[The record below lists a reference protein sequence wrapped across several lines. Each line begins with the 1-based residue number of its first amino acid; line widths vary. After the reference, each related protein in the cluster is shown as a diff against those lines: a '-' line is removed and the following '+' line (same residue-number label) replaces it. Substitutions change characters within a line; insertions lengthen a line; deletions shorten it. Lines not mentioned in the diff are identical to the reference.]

1 MTTILLSIILL
12 LVDLALCSCGSS
24 DQSTVCG
31 KKGEKETWLKPLK
44 QMFPEKHAA
53 QMGEVWHQFRRNKVR
68 YGRFCHCTDHRIRS
82 HCLQM
87 SLLDY
92 DTQVVGQNVAERLQW
107 PSARHWFGTDELG
120 RDIFFRVLYGT
131 RFSCSVGLV
140 AVTIGLVI
148 GVTLGAIAGFYGG
161 TLEEVIMRSTDI
173 LGAVPNMLMAIVIVS
188 VLGQS
193 IWNLMLAVGI
203 TSVPQ
208 FVRITR
214 AAVLTVRNQE
224 YVEASKAIGL
234 SNRRIIFKHILPNCL
249 SPIIVQAT
257 LRVAS
262 AIISASSL
270 SFLGLGVPAPSPEWG
285 ALLSGGR
292 KYIRDYSYMTLFP
305 GLAIMITVLALNMMG
320 DGLRDSLD
328 PKLKK

>member
-1 MTTILLSIILL
+1 MFSRPGCR
-12 LVDLALCSCGSS
+12 DDRSCY
-24 DQSTVCG
+24 
-31 KKGEKETWLKPLK
+31 
-44 QMFPEKHAA
+44 
-53 QMGEVWHQFRRNKVR
+53 RRNAGSYRRFLRRLAGRIDHALYR
-68 YGRFCHCTDHRIRS
+68 YSRSCTEYAYGDRY
-82 HCLQM
+82 C
-87 SLLDY
+87 
-92 DTQVVGQNVAERLQW
+92 
-107 PSARHWFGTDELG
+107 
-120 RDIFFRVLYGT
+120 FRTWTEY
-131 RFSCSVGLV
+131 
-140 AVTIGLVI
+140 
-148 GVTLGAIAGFYGG
+148 
-161 TLEEVIMRSTDI
+161 LEFD
-173 LGAVPNMLMAIVIVS
+173 A
-188 VLGQS
+188 
-193 IWNLMLAVGI
+193 AVGI

-234 SNRRIIFKHILPNCL
+234 NNRKIIFKHILPNCL

-305 GLAIMITVLALNMMG
+305 GLAIMITVLALNLMG
-320 DGLRDSLD
+320 DGLRDALD

>member
-1 MTTILLSIILL
+1 MSKEAAATT
-12 LVDLALCSCGSS
+12 
-24 DQSTVCG
+24 
-31 KKGEKETWLKPLK
+31 KKARS
-44 QMFPEKHAA
+44 QAA
-53 QMGEVWHQFRRNKVR
+53 EVWRQFRRNKGAVA
-68 YGRFCHCTDHRIRS
+68 GSAIVLVIVFIALFADV
-82 HCLQM
+82 
-87 SLLDY
+87 LLDY
-92 DTQVVGQNVAERLQW
+92 DTQVIGQNVADRLQW
-107 PSARHWFGTDELG
+107 PNANHWFGTDELG
-120 RDIFFRVLYGT
+120 RDIFCRILYGT

-148 GVTLGAIAGFYGG
+148 GVTLGAVAGYFGG
-161 TLEEVIMRSTDI
+161 AIEEIIMRSTDI
-173 LGAVPNMLMAIVIVS
+173 LSAVPNMLMAIVIVS

-193 IWNLMLAVGI
+193 IWNLMFAVGI

-234 SNRRIIFKHILPNCL
+234 NNGKIIFRHILPNCL

-270 SFLGLGVPAPSPEWG
+270 SFLGLGVPAPDPEWG

-292 KYIRDYSYMTLFP
+292 KYIRDYAYMTFFP
-305 GLAIMITVLALNMMG
+305 GLAIMITVLALNLMG
-320 DGLRDSLD
+320 DGLRDALD

>member
-1 MTTILLSIILL
+1 MANKTDKTAPREARS
-12 LVDLALCSCGSS
+12 
-24 DQSTVCG
+24 
-31 KKGEKETWLKPLK
+31 
-44 QMFPEKHAA
+44 QMA
-53 QMGEVWHQFRRNKVR
+53 EVWHQFSRNKGAMV
-68 YGRFCHCTDHRIRS
+68 GSAVVLLIVFIALFSDVF
-82 HCLQM
+82 
-87 SLLDY
+87 LDY
-92 DTQVVGQNVAERLQW
+92 DTQVVGQNLADRLQW
-107 PSARHWFGTDELG
+107 PSAKHWFGTDELG

-140 AVTIGLVI
+140 AVTIGLLL

-161 TLEEVIMRSTDI
+161 WIEELIMRSTDI
-173 LGAVPNMLMAIVIVS
+173 LSAVPNMLLAIVIVS

-203 TSVPQ
+203 TSVPE

-234 SNRRIIFKHILPNCL
+234 TNRKIIFKHILPNCL

>member
-1 MTTILLSIILL
+1 M
-12 LVDLALCSCGSS
+12 AK
-24 DQSTVCG
+24 TVEANVPR
-31 KKGEKETWLKPLK
+31 K
-44 QMFPEKHAA
+44 ARS
-53 QMGEVWHQFRRNKVR
+53 QMGEVWHQFRRNKGAMV
-68 YGRFCHCTDHRIRS
+68 GSAIVLIIVFVALFADVF
-82 HCLQM
+82 
-87 SLLDY
+87 LDY

-305 GLAIMITVLALNMMG
+305 VLAIMITVLALNMMG

>member
-1 MTTILLSIILL
+1 M
-12 LVDLALCSCGSS
+12 AK
-24 DQSTVCG
+24 TVEANAPR
-31 KKGEKETWLKPLK
+31 K
-44 QMFPEKHAA
+44 ARS
-53 QMGEVWHQFRRNKVR
+53 QMGEVWHQFRRNKGAMV
-68 YGRFCHCTDHRIRS
+68 GSAIVLIIVFVALFADVF
-82 HCLQM
+82 
-87 SLLDY
+87 LDY

-292 KYIRDYSYMTLFP
+292 KYIRDYSYTTQFP

>member
-1 MTTILLSIILL
+1 MSKEAAATT
-12 LVDLALCSCGSS
+12 
-24 DQSTVCG
+24 
-31 KKGEKETWLKPLK
+31 KKARS
-44 QMFPEKHAA
+44 QAA
-53 QMGEVWHQFRRNKVR
+53 EVWRQFRRNKGAVA
-68 YGRFCHCTDHRIRS
+68 GSAIVLVIVFIALFADV
-82 HCLQM
+82 
-87 SLLDY
+87 LLDY
-92 DTQVVGQNVAERLQW
+92 DTQVIGQNVADRLQW
-107 PSARHWFGTDELG
+107 PNANHWFGTDELG
-120 RDIFFRVLYGT
+120 RDIFCRILYGT

-148 GVTLGAIAGFYGG
+148 GVTLGAVAGYFGG
-161 TLEEVIMRSTDI
+161 AIEEIIMRSTDI
-173 LGAVPNMLMAIVIVS
+173 LSAVPNMLMAIVIVS

-193 IWNLMLAVGI
+193 IWNLMFAVGI

-234 SNRRIIFKHILPNCL
+234 NNRKIIFRHILPNCL

-270 SFLGLGVPAPSPEWG
+270 SFLGLGVPAPDPEWG

-292 KYIRDYSYMTLFP
+292 KYIRDYAYMTFFP
-305 GLAIMITVLALNMMG
+305 GLAIMITVLALNLMG
-320 DGLRDSLD
+320 DGLRVALD

>member
-1 MTTILLSIILL
+1 M
-12 LVDLALCSCGSS
+12 AK
-24 DQSTVCG
+24 TVEANAPR
-31 KKGEKETWLKPLK
+31 K
-44 QMFPEKHAA
+44 ARS
-53 QMGEVWHQFRRNKVR
+53 QMGEVWHQFRRNKGAMV
-68 YGRFCHCTDHRIRS
+68 GSAIVLIIVFVALFADVF
-82 HCLQM
+82 
-87 SLLDY
+87 LDY

-107 PSARHWFGTDELG
+107 PSARHWLGTDELG

>member
-1 MTTILLSIILL
+1 M
-12 LVDLALCSCGSS
+12 AK
-24 DQSTVCG
+24 TVEANVPR
-31 KKGEKETWLKPLK
+31 K
-44 QMFPEKHAA
+44 ARS
-53 QMGEVWHQFRRNKVR
+53 QMGEVWHQFRRNKGAMV
-68 YGRFCHCTDHRIRS
+68 GSAIVLIIVFVALFADVF
-82 HCLQM
+82 
-87 SLLDY
+87 LDY

-320 DGLRDSLD
+320 EGFRDSLD

>member
-1 MTTILLSIILL
+1 M
-12 LVDLALCSCGSS
+12 AK
-24 DQSTVCG
+24 TVEANAPR
-31 KKGEKETWLKPLK
+31 K
-44 QMFPEKHAA
+44 ARS
-53 QMGEVWHQFRRNKVR
+53 QMGEVWHQFRRNKGAMV
-68 YGRFCHCTDHRIRS
+68 GSAIVLIIVFVALFADVF
-82 HCLQM
+82 
-87 SLLDY
+87 LDY

-161 TLEEVIMRSTDI
+161 TLEEGIMRSTDI

>member
-1 MTTILLSIILL
+1 MANKTDKTAPREARS
-12 LVDLALCSCGSS
+12 
-24 DQSTVCG
+24 
-31 KKGEKETWLKPLK
+31 
-44 QMFPEKHAA
+44 QMA
-53 QMGEVWHQFRRNKVR
+53 EVWHQFRRNKGAMV
-68 YGRFCHCTDHRIRS
+68 GSAVVFLIVFIALFADVF
-82 HCLQM
+82 
-87 SLLDY
+87 LDY
-92 DTQVVGQNVAERLQW
+92 DTQVVGQNLVDRLQW
-107 PSARHWFGTDELG
+107 PSANHWFGTDELG

-140 AVTIGLVI
+140 AVTIGLLI

-161 TLEEVIMRSTDI
+161 WIEELIMRSTDI
-173 LGAVPNMLMAIVIVS
+173 LSAVPNMLLAIVIVS

-203 TSVPQ
+203 TSVPE

-234 SNRRIIFKHILPNCL
+234 TNRKIIFKHILPNCL

>member
-1 MTTILLSIILL
+1 MANKTDKTAPREARS
-12 LVDLALCSCGSS
+12 
-24 DQSTVCG
+24 
-31 KKGEKETWLKPLK
+31 
-44 QMFPEKHAA
+44 QMA
-53 QMGEVWHQFRRNKVR
+53 EVWHQFRRNKGAMV
-68 YGRFCHCTDHRIRS
+68 GSAIVLLIVFIALFADVF
-82 HCLQM
+82 
-87 SLLDY
+87 LDY
-92 DTQVVGQNVAERLQW
+92 DTQVVGQNLADRLQW
-107 PSARHWFGTDELG
+107 PSVNHWFGTDELG

-140 AVTIGLVI
+140 AVTIGLLL

-161 TLEEVIMRSTDI
+161 WIEELIMRSTDI
-173 LGAVPNMLMAIVIVS
+173 LSAVPNMLLAIVIVS

-203 TSVPQ
+203 TSVPE

-234 SNRRIIFKHILPNCL
+234 TNRKIIFKHILPNCL

>member
-1 MTTILLSIILL
+1 MSKEAAATT
-12 LVDLALCSCGSS
+12 
-24 DQSTVCG
+24 
-31 KKGEKETWLKPLK
+31 KKARS
-44 QMFPEKHAA
+44 QAA
-53 QMGEVWHQFRRNKVR
+53 EVWRQFRRNKGAVA
-68 YGRFCHCTDHRIRS
+68 GSAIVLVIVFIALFADV
-82 HCLQM
+82 
-87 SLLDY
+87 LLDY
-92 DTQVVGQNVAERLQW
+92 DTQVIGQNVADRLQW
-107 PSARHWFGTDELG
+107 PNANHWFGTDELG
-120 RDIFFRVLYGT
+120 RDIFCRILYGT

-148 GVTLGAIAGFYGG
+148 GVTLGAVAGYFGG
-161 TLEEVIMRSTDI
+161 AIEEIIMRSTDI
-173 LGAVPNMLMAIVIVS
+173 LSAVPNMLMAIVIVS

-193 IWNLMLAVGI
+193 IWNLMFAVGI

-234 SNRRIIFKHILPNCL
+234 NNRKIIFRHILPNCL

-270 SFLGLGVPAPSPEWG
+270 SFLGLGVPAPDPEWG

-292 KYIRDYSYMTLFP
+292 KYIRDYAYMTFFP
-305 GLAIMITVLALNMMG
+305 GLAIMITVLALNLMG
-320 DGLRDSLD
+320 DGLRDALD
-328 PKLKK
+328 PKLMK

>member
-1 MTTILLSIILL
+1 M
-12 LVDLALCSCGSS
+12 AK
-24 DQSTVCG
+24 TVEANVPR
-31 KKGEKETWLKPLK
+31 K
-44 QMFPEKHAA
+44 ARS
-53 QMGEVWHQFRRNKVR
+53 QMGEVWHQFRRNKGAMV
-68 YGRFCHCTDHRIRS
+68 GSAIVLIIVFVALFADVF
-82 HCLQM
+82 
-87 SLLDY
+87 LDY

-292 KYIRDYSYMTLFP
+292 KYIRDYSYMTLVP

>member
-1 MTTILLSIILL
+1 MSKEAAATT
-12 LVDLALCSCGSS
+12 
-24 DQSTVCG
+24 
-31 KKGEKETWLKPLK
+31 KKARS
-44 QMFPEKHAA
+44 QAA
-53 QMGEVWHQFRRNKVR
+53 EVWRQFRRNKGAVA
-68 YGRFCHCTDHRIRS
+68 GSAIVLVIVFIALFADI
-82 HCLQM
+82 
-87 SLLDY
+87 LLDY
-92 DTQVVGQNVAERLQW
+92 DTQVIGQNVADRLQW
-107 PSARHWFGTDELG
+107 PNANHWFGTDELG
-120 RDIFFRVLYGT
+120 RDIFCRILYGT

-148 GVTLGAIAGFYGG
+148 GVTLGAVAGYFGG
-161 TLEEVIMRSTDI
+161 AIEEIIMRSTDI
-173 LGAVPNMLMAIVIVS
+173 LSAVPNMLMAIVIVS

-193 IWNLMLAVGI
+193 IWNLMFAVGI

-234 SNRRIIFKHILPNCL
+234 NNRKIIFRHILPNCL

-270 SFLGLGVPAPSPEWG
+270 SFLGLGVPAPDPEWG

-292 KYIRDYSYMTLFP
+292 KYIRDYAYMTFFP
-305 GLAIMITVLALNMMG
+305 GLAIMITVLALNLMG
-320 DGLRDSLD
+320 DGLRDALD
-328 PKLKK
+328 PKLMK

>member
-1 MTTILLSIILL
+1 M
-12 LVDLALCSCGSS
+12 AK
-24 DQSTVCG
+24 TVEANVPR
-31 KKGEKETWLKPLK
+31 K
-44 QMFPEKHAA
+44 ARS
-53 QMGEVWHQFRRNKVR
+53 QMGEVWHQFRRNKGAMV
-68 YGRFCHCTDHRIRS
+68 GSAIVLIIVFVALFADVF
-82 HCLQM
+82 
-87 SLLDY
+87 LDY

-270 SFLGLGVPAPSPEWG
+270 SFLGLGVPAPAPEWG

>member
-1 MTTILLSIILL
+1 M
-12 LVDLALCSCGSS
+12 AK
-24 DQSTVCG
+24 TVEANAPR
-31 KKGEKETWLKPLK
+31 K
-44 QMFPEKHAA
+44 ARS
-53 QMGEVWHQFRRNKVR
+53 QMGEVWHQFRRNKGAMV
-68 YGRFCHCTDHRIRS
+68 GSAIVLIIVFVALFADVF
-82 HCLQM
+82 
-87 SLLDY
+87 LDY

-120 RDIFFRVLYGT
+120 RDIFVRVLYGT

>member
-1 MTTILLSIILL
+1 MSKEAAATT
-12 LVDLALCSCGSS
+12 
-24 DQSTVCG
+24 
-31 KKGEKETWLKPLK
+31 KKARS
-44 QMFPEKHAA
+44 QAA
-53 QMGEVWHQFRRNKVR
+53 EVWRQFRRNKGAVA
-68 YGRFCHCTDHRIRS
+68 GSAIVLVIVFIALFADV
-82 HCLQM
+82 
-87 SLLDY
+87 LLDY
-92 DTQVVGQNVAERLQW
+92 DTQIIGQNVAVRLQK
-107 PSARHWFGTDELG
+107 PQANHWFVTDELI
-120 RDIFFRVLYGT
+120 RDIFCRILYGT

-148 GVTLGAIAGFYGG
+148 GVTLGAVAGYFGG
-161 TLEEVIMRSTDI
+161 AIEEIIMRSTDI
-173 LGAVPNMLMAIVIVS
+173 LSAVPNMLMAIVIVS

-193 IWNLMLAVGI
+193 IWNLMFAVGI

-234 SNRRIIFKHILPNCL
+234 NNRKIIFRHILPNCL

-257 LRVAS
+257 LRVEL
-262 AIISASSL
+262 AIISASRL
-270 SFLGLGVPAPSPEWG
+270 SFLGLGVPAPDPEWG

-292 KYIRDYSYMTLFP
+292 KYIRDYAYMTFFP
-305 GLAIMITVLALNMMG
+305 GLAIMITVLALNLMG
-320 DGLRDSLD
+320 DGLRDALD

>member
-1 MTTILLSIILL
+1 M
-12 LVDLALCSCGSS
+12 AK
-24 DQSTVCG
+24 TVEANAPR
-31 KKGEKETWLKPLK
+31 K
-44 QMFPEKHAA
+44 ARS
-53 QMGEVWHQFRRNKVR
+53 QMGEVWHQFRRNTGAMV
-68 YGRFCHCTDHRIRS
+68 GSSIVLIIVFVALFADVF
-82 HCLQM
+82 
-87 SLLDY
+87 LDY

>member
-1 MTTILLSIILL
+1 MSKEAAATT
-12 LVDLALCSCGSS
+12 
-24 DQSTVCG
+24 
-31 KKGEKETWLKPLK
+31 KKARS
-44 QMFPEKHAA
+44 QAA
-53 QMGEVWHQFRRNKVR
+53 EVWRQFRRNKGAVA
-68 YGRFCHCTDHRIRS
+68 GSAIVLVIVFIALFADI
-82 HCLQM
+82 
-87 SLLDY
+87 LLDY
-92 DTQVVGQNVAERLQW
+92 DTQVIGQNVADRLQW
-107 PSARHWFGTDELG
+107 PNANHWFGTDELG
-120 RDIFFRVLYGT
+120 RDIFCRILYGT

-148 GVTLGAIAGFYGG
+148 GVTLGAVAGYFGG
-161 TLEEVIMRSTDI
+161 AIEEIIMRSTDI
-173 LGAVPNMLMAIVIVS
+173 LSAVPNMLMAIVIVS

-193 IWNLMLAVGI
+193 IWNLMFAVGI

-234 SNRRIIFKHILPNCL
+234 NNRKIIFRHILPNCL

-270 SFLGLGVPAPSPEWG
+270 SFLGLGVPAPDPEWG

-292 KYIRDYSYMTLFP
+292 KYIRDYAYMTFFP
-305 GLAIMITVLALNMMG
+305 GLAIMITVLALNLMG
-320 DGLRDSLD
+320 DGLRDALD